1 MAMGRFGRPKS
12 RDKGKGKGKG
22 RGKDGRGRGQLFR
35 RRKFCRFTA
44 EKIKEIDY
52 KDIGLLKDFI
62 NENGKIIPARITGTK
77 ARYQRQLSVAINRAR
92 FLALLPYTDL
102 H

>member
-1 MAMGRFGRPKS
+1 MPRPMGRSKDK
-12 RDKGKGKGKG
+12 RDK
-22 RGKDGRGRGQLFR
+22 RGPGSRPLFK

-44 EKIKEIDY
+44 EKIQWVDY
-52 KDIGLLKDFI
+52 KDVELLKDFI

-77 ARYQRQLSVAINRAR
+77 ARYQRQLSVAVKRAR
-92 FLALLPYTDL
+92 YLALLAYTDI

>member
-1 MAMGRFGRPKS
+1 MAIRRTTSG
-12 RDKGKGKGKG
+12 G
-22 RGKDGRGRGQLFR
+22 RGGRGDKREKRPPRQLFR

-44 EKIKEIDY
+44 EKIKQIDY
-52 KDIGLLKDFI
+52 KDIELLKDFI

-77 ARYQRQLSVAINRAR
+77 AHYQRQLDVAVKRAR

>member
-1 MAMGRFGRPKS
+1 MPRMGMSRGRG
-12 RDKGKGKGKG
+12 KGKGKGKFEKKG
-22 RGKDGRGRGQLFR
+22 NRGQLFR

-44 EKIKEIDY
+44 EGIKEVDY

-77 ARYQRQLSVAINRAR
+77 ARYQRQLSIAVKRAR

>member
-1 MAMGRFGRPKS
+1 MPRPS
-12 RDKGKGKGKG
+12 FSKGKGKGKG
-22 RGKDGRGRGQLFR
+22 RGKGTEKKGGRGQLFR

-44 EKIKEIDY
+44 EGIKEVDY
-52 KDIGLLKDFI
+52 KDVNLLKDFI

-77 ARYQRQLSVAINRAR
+77 ARYQRQLSVAVKRAR

>member
-1 MAMGRFGRPKS
+1 MPKPS
-12 RDKGKGKGKG
+12 TTRAAQAKAKAKGK
-22 RGKDGRGRGQLFR
+22 RDGRGRGALFR

-44 EKIKEIDY
+44 EKIAEVDY
-52 KDIGLLKDFI
+52 KDINILKDFI

-77 ARYQRQLSVAINRAR
+77 ARYQRQLSVAVKRAR

>member
-1 MAMGRFGRPKS
+1 MPRPIGR
-12 RDKGKGKGKG
+12 GKGKKF
-22 RGKDGRGRGQLFR
+22 GKDGRKGSRPLFR

-44 EKIKEIDY
+44 EGIKEVDY
-52 KDIGLLKDFI
+52 KDVALLKDFI

-77 ARYQRQLSVAINRAR
+77 ARYQRQLSVAVKRAR

>member
-1 MAMGRFGRPKS
+1 MPR
-12 RDKGKGKGKG
+12 
-22 RGKDGRGRGQLFR
+22 KDNKKEPRNNQAKNASMFR

-44 EKIKEIDY
+44 EKIEWVDY
-52 KDIGLLKDFI
+52 KDVDILKDFI

-77 ARYQRQLSVAINRAR
+77 ARYQRQLSVAVKRAR